1 MTTETPP
8 AWSLAMARSEMGF
21 DIAAGSLAIDPIAAE
36 GLPENDNAEESRLA
50 LSRFVTLMRRKE
62 GISIE
67 ALADKADIEVG
78 ELLAIEKDAHHAP
91 EVRTIYKLA
100 MVFGVSQKK
109 LMGLSGL
116 TRPKDVSYVDQ
127 AVRYAARSESI
138 ELLSAEEQAA
148 LDGLISILSETKD
161 AE

>member
-1 MTTETPP
+1 MTNEITP
-8 AWSLAMARSEMGF
+8 AWCLAMARGEVGF
-21 DIAAGSLAIDPIAAE
+21 DVAAGALAIDPIVSQDFS
-36 GLPENDNAEESRLA
+36 ENDNAEESRLA
-50 LSRFVTLMRRKE
+50 LSRFVTLMRRKD
-62 GISIE
+62 GMSIE

-100 MVFGVSQKK
+100 VVFGVSQKK

-116 TRPKDVSYVDQ
+116 TRPKDLRYVDQ

-138 ELLSAEEQAA
+138 ALLSAEEQAA
-148 LDGLISILSETKD
+148 LDGFISILSEAKD
-161 AE
+161 LD

>member
-1 MTTETPP
+1 MTTEITPE
-8 AWSLAMARSEMGF
+8 WCLAMARGEVGF
-21 DIAAGSLAIDPIAAE
+21 DIGAGLLAIDPTGSQE
-36 GLPENDNAEESRLA
+36 LHENDNAEESRLA
-50 LSRFVTLMRRKE
+50 LSRFVTLMRRK
-62 GISIE
+62 GGMSIE
-67 ALADKADIEVG
+67 ALADRADIDVG

-116 TRPKDVSYVDQ
+116 TRPKDISYVDQ

-138 ELLSAEEQAA
+138 AVLSAEEQAA
-148 LDGLISILSETKD
+148 LDGFISILSETKD
-161 AE
+161 VD